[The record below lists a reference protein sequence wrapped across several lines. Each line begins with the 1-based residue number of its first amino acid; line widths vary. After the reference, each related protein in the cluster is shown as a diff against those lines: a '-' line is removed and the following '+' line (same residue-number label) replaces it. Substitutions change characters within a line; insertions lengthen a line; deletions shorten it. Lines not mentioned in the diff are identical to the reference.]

1 MSCSGLRVPTDSTC
15 GLSSIVN
22 SSEPRRWASGRCDLL
37 FWVVPAFFWVV
48 PTCWSLTPVS
58 RLFNEFN
65 QSLTRGRVGDA
76 VGWFCPDSLFGRIV
90 PLELVRFS
98 REAMPTVLS
107 SHPPSGGF
115 GDKLCCGC
123 QAPPGRP
130 HRVRQRGLLYCQTAG
145 RLRRGEKRLQLQV
158 VVTRA
163 WCGPRGL
170 HSGWKARMT
179 GWGSRWG
186 PQKLRLVPLMKF
198 SCCCLPSMRLPFLG
212 GEGEQWGLLL
222 PTCGYQR
229 GASWWVSDVRLSGS

>member
-1 MSCSGLRVPTDSTC
+1 MSCSGLRVPTNSTC

-22 SSEPRRWASGRCDLL
+22 SSEPCRWASGRCDLL

-107 SHPPSGGF
+107 SHPPSQGVLGTSYAV
-115 GDKLCCGC
+115 GVK
-123 QAPPGRP
+123 
-130 HRVRQRGLLYCQTAG
+130 
-145 RLRRGEKRLQLQV
+145 LRRVGPIAFASAAYCIVKPRGEAFAVYCIVK
-158 VVTRA
+158 
-163 WCGPRGL
+163 PRGEAFAVAGHRDAGVLWAEGL

-179 GWGSRWG
+179 GWASRWG
-186 PQKLRLVPLMKF
+186 PQKLRPVPLMKF

-222 PTCGYQR
+222 PTCG
-229 GASWWVSDVRLSGS
+229 